1 MVPGELVFFFG
12 FSAQQTVGFFYFVP
26 SIDGPMEGNKTFS
39 AAAEAGAVSFLFGV
53 VFCLFTTLF
62 VVFGVHDFDTAAH

>member
-1 MVPGELVFFFG
+1 
-12 FSAQQTVGFFYFVP
+12 
-26 SIDGPMEGNKTFS
+26 MEGNKTFS